1 MYLMFVLLCI
11 LARNMTQ
18 CTVVHTEKWQDMEL
32 PCVQS
37 TLDVRE
43 FSKNQSFTY
52 MIKIYV
58 LKYENGQ
65 LKMSAMYSIYLH
77 SISYCCQ
84 KWPLNC
90 EAFK

>member
-1 MYLMFVLLCI
+1 MYIPHVCFVMHTCKKH
-11 LARNMTQ
+11 AT
-18 CTVVHTEKWQDMEL
+18 VHTEKWQDMEL

-58 LKYENGQ
+58 PKSENVILKTVF
-65 LKMSAMYSIYLH
+65 YLH
-77 SISYCCQ
+77 TISYRCQ
-84 KWPLNC
+84 KWPLHC